1 MSYDE
6 REYARKRAEQ
16 RQQSSWYKLKEGDNT
31 FRILPTPPT
40 ATVKTNFFEYAVHR
54 DVGPKKQVVRCGI
67 NPVTEEGE
75 CWLCDV
81 KIPSLRKK
89 KMETRATALAPKAQL
104 LVQIAKVDDD
114 GKMTG
119 PFLFTPAKTIADQ
132 LLASIFGSRKRS
144 YVDPAKGF
152 NISINRTGT
161 GKNDT
166 RYGILEPDQES
177 SKVPQSLL
185 EKLKPFE
192 ELKEVP
198 AYSQAKQSAA
208 YLGQDVAEEEE
219 EEPEKLKTHK
229 RVAEEDVDNEDVA
242 SEEDD
247 IDEDDDDLDE
257 PAPKSKAK
265 TSKKVVEEDVDEE
278 DIDEDDDDLD
288 EPAPKTKAKASKKVV
303 EPDPDVDDDEDI
315 PDDLDEEDAEDEPE
329 PAPKTKAKASK
340 KVVEEDVDEEDIDE
354 DEPAPKSKAKAS
366 KKAKPE
372 PEDIEEDPADED
384 IDLDD
389 IEDEDEAASEP
400 APKTKAKASKVA
412 ARPKPKARR

>member
-1 MSYDE
+1 MSFDE

-40 ATVKTNFFEYAVHR
+40 KTVHTNFFEYAVHR

-67 NPVTEEGE
+67 DPVTGEGE

-89 KMETRATALAPKAQL
+89 KLESRALALAPKSQL

-119 PFLFTPAKTIADQ
+119 PLLFTPAKTIADQ

-144 YVDPAKGF
+144 YVDPTKGY

-166 RYGILEPDQES
+166 RYGILEPDQEP
-177 SKVPQSLL
+177 SKVPQALL
-185 EKLKPFE
+185 DKLKPFE

-219 EEPEKLKTHK
+219 EEEEAPKSKTRK
-229 RVAEEDVDNEDVA
+229 PAVEAEDDEDEPAVEDDADIDDADEDV
-242 SEEDD
+242 
-247 IDEDDDDLDE
+247 

-265 TSKKVVEEDVDEE
+265 KKAAPVDEDVEDEPEPEPKAKGKVKSKAKPVEE
-278 DIDEDDDDLD
+278 
-288 EPAPKTKAKASKKVV
+288 EPEV
-303 EPDPDVDDDEDI
+303 EDDDEDI
-315 PDDLDEEDAEDEPE
+315 PDDLDDEDDDAEDVPAPKAKGKATKKAAPEPE
-329 PAPKTKAKASK
+329 P
-340 KVVEEDVDEEDIDE
+340 EEDEIDP
-354 DEPAPKSKAKAS
+354 D
-366 KKAKPE
+366 
-372 PEDIEEDPADED
+372 DD

-389 IEDEDEAASEP
+389 IDDEEAVEDEPEP
-400 APKTKAKASKVA
+400 VAKPKSKAPTKAI
-412 ARPKPKARR
+412 ARPKPRARAGSF